1 MLPCP
6 SIVGRNTQR
15 SFAGQRV
22 GMTKCEF
29 DPPMMFLYTLEM
41 DKGRQAKRA
50 SFFSMLSN
58 GWALLF
64 GLVLLNNKSRENS
77 VPLRSEPLT
86 TPGPNHLLTPQ
97 NLCDVPM
104 ITSLESPE

>member
-1 MLPCP
+1 
-6 SIVGRNTQR
+6 
-15 SFAGQRV
+15 
-22 GMTKCEF
+22 MTKCEF
-29 DPPMMFLYTLEM
+29 DPLLMPLFQPSYEPQKM
-41 DKGRQAKRA
+41 DKERQAKRA
-50 SFFSMLSN
+50 WFFPSEVLSN

-86 TPGPNHLLTPQ
+86 TPGPNHLLPPQ

-104 ITSLESPE
+104 INSFESPE

>member
-1 MLPCP
+1 
-6 SIVGRNTQR
+6 
-15 SFAGQRV
+15 
-22 GMTKCEF
+22 MTKCEF

-64 GLVLLNNKSRENS
+64 GLVLLNNKSQEN
-77 VPLRSEPLT
+77 VPPRSE
-86 TPGPNHLLTPQ
+86 HYVCRPQ
-97 NLCDVPM
+97 SSVMMMMTIIP
-104 ITSLESPE
+104 TY

>member
-1 MLPCP
+1 
-6 SIVGRNTQR
+6 
-15 SFAGQRV
+15 
-22 GMTKCEF
+22 
-29 DPPMMFLYTLEM
+29 MFLYTLEM

-64 GLVLLNNKSRENS
+64 GLVLLNNKSREN

-86 TPGPNHLLTPQ
+86 TPGPNHLLE
-97 NLCDVPM
+97 NFCDFLVQFE
-104 ITSLESPE
+104 ISDCVSLYLTIAYVSAYATTIRLLVAIKANKKSP

>member
-1 MLPCP
+1 M
-6 SIVGRNTQR
+6 GRNTQR

-86 TPGPNHLLTPQ
+86 TPGPNHLLPPQ
-97 NLCDVPM
+97 NLSDVPM
-104 ITSLESPE
+104 INSFESPE